1 MQIIKAAG
9 LLTGRLDETHFDSDL
24 SSSFCRVSL
33 VVNNISDIK
42 HRFLLL
48 KMPKEVIVIDV
59 QRPSTNIPWGFVIC
73 GGRDQVSH
81 FQSAKLKIHNIRV
94 LLLKLAMLKE

>member
-1 MQIIKAAG
+1 
-9 LLTGRLDETHFDSDL
+9 
-24 SSSFCRVSL
+24 
-33 VVNNISDIK
+33 
-42 HRFLLL
+42 
-48 KMPKEVIVIDV
+48 MPKEVIIIDV

-73 GGRDQVSH
+73 GGRDQVSN